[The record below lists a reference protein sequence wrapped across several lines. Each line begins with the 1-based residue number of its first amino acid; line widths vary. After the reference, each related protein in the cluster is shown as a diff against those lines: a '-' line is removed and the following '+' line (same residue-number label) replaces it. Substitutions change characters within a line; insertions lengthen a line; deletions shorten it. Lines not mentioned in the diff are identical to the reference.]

1 MTPETPTPETDAD
14 YKEAQDFERSAL
26 VEPLEKFLKVE
37 RERDAAR
44 AEIAAMREA
53 IKETASHLSGFL
65 GFHSECLSLEQVRAL
80 SATLDKL
87 RPFLADQKA
96 QARLDGGPGLA

>member
-26 VEPLEKFLKVE
+26 VEPLDKFLKLE

-44 AEIAAMREA
+44 AQIEVMREA
-53 IKETASHLSGFL
+53 IREALAML
-65 GFHSECLSLEQVRAL
+65 LEL
-80 SATLDKL
+80 EYEGNDKGTRCIICGMHCCEPHEVDCVMHQAIQKL
-87 RPFLADQKA
+87 KPFIK
-96 QARLDGGPGLA
+96 P